1 MFSYQNKKY
10 SIRKVKN
17 GVASVV
23 IALLFSLGG
32 VSKVHAIE
40 QNCGSE
46 DWTQGLLSRCDH
58 GEGELK
64 FEFEEDG
71 GQGPRFHDHLGS
83 RGRTPGLPGLSG
95 ERENDGLSGR
105 TPELPG
111 LEGER
116 SPHPE
121 DLPLGHGYPKAEI
134 ESLHGKSPRP
144 EDGEYGPHPED
155 LPLGHGYPKAEIE
168 SLHGKSPRPEDGE
181 YGPHPEEGERENDGL
196 SGRTP
201 ELPGL
206 EGERE
211 NDGLSGRTP
220 GLPGLSG
227 EREGDIIGL
236 HGRTPE
242 LPGLEGERENDGLSG
257 RTPELPGLEGER
269 EGDIIGLHG
278 RTPELPGL
286 EGERSPHPED
296 LPLGH
301 GYPKAEIE
309 SLHGK
314 SPRPED
320 GEYGP
325 HPEEGERENDG
336 LSGRTPEL
344 PGLEGEREN
353 DG

>member
-46 DWTQGLLSRCDH
+46 DWSSSLQQKCEH

-64 FEFEEDG
+64 FEFEKDG
-71 GQGPRFHDHLGS
+71 GEGSRFHDHLGS
-83 RGRTPGLPGLSG
+83 RGRTPELPGLEG
-95 ERENDGLSGR
+95 ERENDGLHGR

-121 DLPLGHGYPKAEI
+121 DLPLGY
-134 ESLHGKSPRP
+134 
-144 EDGEYGPHPED
+144 
-155 LPLGHGYPKAEIE
+155 GYPKAEIE

-181 YGPHPEEGERENDGL
+181 YGPHPEEGERKNDGL

-220 GLPGLSG
+220 ALPGLSG

-257 RTPELPGLEGER
+257 RTPGLPGLSGER

-344 PGLEGEREN
+344 PGLSGEREGDIIGLHGRTPELPGLEGEREN
-353 DG
+353 DGLSGRTPELPGCE